1 MGTEF
6 DFDAVV
12 REVLSDR
19 DSRTAYME
27 NRLRRGL
34 AGSLDEA
41 RRQQGLS
48 VRALAK
54 AMHTSV
60 SEVQRLLHEEVGGSL
75 TLRTVCR
82 AADALGMKVALHIR
96 DGHCQGGNVLAFG
109 GVAWGDVPEDNL
121 TDEDRATA

>member
-6 DFDAVV
+6 DFDAVA
-12 REVLSDR
+12 REVLANR
-19 DSRTAYME
+19 DARTAYTE
-27 NRLRRGL
+27 NRLRRTL
-34 AGSLDEA
+34 AESLNEA
-41 RRQQGLS
+41 RLHKGLS
-48 VRALAK
+48 VRDLAK

-82 AADALGMKVALHIR
+82 AADALGMKVAIHVR
-96 DGHCQGGNVLAFG
+96 DGYCYGGKVLSFG
-109 GVAWGDVPEDNL
+109 NVAWGNIPDDHL